1 MKSFYYYTV
10 TALLAFGNIKST
22 NAFSI
27 TKTIST
33 TAKITTQSSS
43 SNNNIFSSILQAP
56 LTQIQRNTLK
66 KQLINAASQKDEE
79 QILSLVT
86 ELSKLNPT
94 PIPTLGLMGYKNG
107 NVDDNKPDNTKSNNI
122 IGPLDGK
129 WKLLWTNAKDAE
141 APARTKRNKNET
153 FGDEVEQGIDVKTG
167 QIINAELGQCVNY
180 IQLSSS
186 SSSIVETD
194 NSNDSSSNKKIKQ
207 PPFDKLEI
215 TIQMTPLSDNRVRLD
230 FIKGKAWNENAILP
244 FLKTFEFYF
253 PPPSFGDV
261 LARLRG
267 LDPSIE
273 PQAYFD
279 VLYIDDEIRAHRT
292 GEGKIFIQKRDNN

>member
-1 MKSFYYYTV
+1 MKSFYYYTLTTLV
-10 TALLAFGNIKST
+10 ALGNIRGT

-27 TKTIST
+27 TKSIST
-33 TAKITTQSSS
+33 TTKATTKSSP
-43 SNNNIFSSILQAP
+43 NNNIFSSSILQAP
-56 LTQIQRNTLK
+56 LSQIQRNTLK
-66 KQLINAASQKDEE
+66 KKLIKAASQKDEE
-79 QILSLVT
+79 QILTLVT

-94 PIPTLGLMGYKNG
+94 PIPTLGLMGYKGNG
-107 NVDDNKPDNTKSNNI
+107 DNISNNAKSKNMAA
-122 IGPLDGK
+122 PLNGR
-129 WKLLWTNAKDAE
+129 WELLYTNAKDAE
-141 APARTKRNKNET
+141 SPARTKRNKNEA

-186 SSSIVETD
+186 SSSLEVKED
-194 NSNDSSSNKKIKQ
+194 NSNEKKKNQ

-215 TIQMTPLSDNRVRLD
+215 TIQMTPLSNNRVRLD
-230 FIKGKAWNENAILP
+230 FIKGKAWNENAIFS

-279 VLYIDDEIRAHRT
+279 VLYIDEEIRAHRT